1 MTPYII
7 GGLAVGCVY
16 AIATLGLVL
25 TYSSSR
31 IFNFAHGA
39 TAFFLAI
46 TFHWL
51 AVTHGWNDVVA
62 AALVVLVISPLLGL
76 LLWAVLFRTLADT
89 PAYVRLVSTIGL
101 WVALPPIARILYG
114 RNEIF
119 DSTGIGWEP
128 AHNYKLLGVSI
139 NSNQVIVAGAAVL
152 VVIVL
157 TLLLRTTD
165 FGLSTRANVDSSSMA
180 EISGINTAFVSSG
193 SWMIGTALAG
203 LSGVLLAPLRGYQE
217 LAFTFLVLG
226 AFAAVVVARMHSLVL
241 GFVGSLLIGLAQSL
255 VTSRQGEDFLR
266 AILPDKDALLNGVP
280 PSIPFILMI
289 IFLLAYRGLG
299 RERFVIDTRRV
310 AEPPAMP
317 VDVATASRWRRL
329 LPLAV
334 VLALILLAPEVL
346 SGRWQAIVAKG
357 LALGI
362 AFLSFTIVT
371 GEGGMISL
379 CQITIAGIAGAVTAD
394 LATNHGI
401 SVLVAIV
408 LAALIVVPV
417 GMLVALPSLRLG
429 DLYLALITL
438 AFAELVQNTYFK
450 YDSVNNLD
458 SGVAVPRPRLGSISF
473 GNDRAFYYLLVVL
486 FVLVALGVR
495 NLKRSTTG
503 LELTAMRSSEPA
515 SATLGVS
522 LVRTKLIAFGT
533 AAFVAG
539 LGGGLYVTYSE
550 VSLPGREFDALLG
563 VVWLAVV
570 VTWGVRSIT
579 GALVA
584 GLTFAVL
591 PALFTQ
597 YLHGNWLEV
606 PTMLFGLGA
615 IGLAR
620 EPRGL
625 VYRIVDGRRRRR
637 MQRITRRNASR
648 ETEPVAVAS

>member
-1 MTPYII
+1 VTPYVI

-39 TAFFLAI
+39 TAFFLAM

-51 AVTHGWNDVVA
+51 AVTHGWNDVA
-62 AALVVLVISPLLGL
+62 AAVVVVVVLSPLLGL
-76 LLWAVLFRTLADT
+76 FLWAVLFRRLADT
-89 PAYVRLVSTIGL
+89 PPFVRLVSTVGL
-101 WVALPPIARILYG
+101 WVALPPLARILFG
-114 RNEIF
+114 GGEVF

-128 AHNYKLLGVSI
+128 AHNYNLLGVSI
-139 NSNQVIVAGAAVL
+139 DSNQVIVAIAAVL
-152 VVIVL
+152 VASVL
-157 TLLLRTTD
+157 ALLLRFTG
-165 FGLSTRANVDSSSMA
+165 FGLSMRATVDAPAMA
-180 EISGINTAFVSSG
+180 GISGVNTSFVSAG

-203 LSGVLLAPLRGYQE
+203 LAGVLLAPLRGYQE

-255 VTSRQGEDFLR
+255 VTSRQGDDLLR
-266 AILPDKDALLNGVP
+266 ALLPHNDALLNGIP

-289 IFLLAYRGLG
+289 VFLLAYRGLG
-299 RERFVIDTRRV
+299 RERFALDTRGPAEAAADPGSSPGGLRWRRV
-310 AEPPAMP
+310 APF
-317 VDVATASRWRRL
+317 L
-329 LPLAV
+329 LVIAV
-334 VLALILLAPEVL
+334 VLLAPEVL

-362 AFLSFTIVT
+362 AFLSITVVT

-379 CQITIAGIAGAVTAD
+379 CQVTIAGIAGALTAD
-394 LATNHGI
+394 LATNHGL

-408 LAALIVVPV
+408 VASLIVVPV
-417 GMLVALPSLRLG
+417 GIVVALPSLRLG
-429 DLYLALITL
+429 GIYLALITL
-438 AFAELVQNTYFK
+438 AFAELIQNTYFK
-450 YDSVNNLD
+450 FDSVNNLD
-458 SGVAVPRPRLGSISF
+458 SGVAVPRPRLGPIGFSD
-473 GNDRAFYYLLVVL
+473 DRAFYYLLVVA
-486 FVLVALGVR
+486 FVLVALIVR

-503 LELTAMRSSEPA
+503 MELAAMRSSEVA
-515 SATLGVS
+515 TATLGVS
-522 LVRTKLIAFGT
+522 LVRTKLVAFGL
-533 AAFVAG
+533 AAFIAG
-539 LGGGLYVTYSE
+539 LGGGFYVSYSE
-550 VSLPGREFDALLG
+550 VSLPGREFDALIGL
-563 VVWLAVV
+563 VWLTIV

-591 PALFTQ
+591 PALFSQ

-606 PTMLFGLGA
+606 PTMMFGLGA

-620 EPRGL
+620 DPRGAMHG
-625 VYRIVDGRRRRR
+625 IVERRRRR
-637 MQRITRRNASR
+637 ATRRGARRAASAAG
-648 ETEPVAVAS
+648 EPAVAA